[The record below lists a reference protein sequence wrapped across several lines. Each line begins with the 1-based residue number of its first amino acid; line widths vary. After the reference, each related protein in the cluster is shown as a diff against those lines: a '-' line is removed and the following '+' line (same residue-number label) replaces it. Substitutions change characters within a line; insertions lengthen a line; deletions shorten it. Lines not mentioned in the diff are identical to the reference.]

1 MKKFICK
8 ITLLAVAFVVTNVV
22 LLFAIP
28 KDKNA
33 YLCEYNKKIHLLETT
48 QEPRMIFIGGSSIA
62 FGTDSKVVSDSLHYH
77 VINFGLHGGIGIRY
91 PMEDALQ
98 YIRKG
103 DVVVLQFEYG
113 NFFSGGNGNQ
123 ETFPSLMVSTDWR
136 NADRLNVEQW
146 TNVATGL
153 PRASVKGVLRLL
165 KYPIYGSLNTPK
177 TGPKHIQALSG
188 FNEYGDEI
196 NHFNYPNKKYVPTG
210 KKSQTKEKV
219 DTEFVDWLDKVIKQY
234 EKVGAK
240 IILLPPVC
248 TKSHFQQVFNDNIER
263 ALADIHR
270 PYIVPPSS
278 MTLNDSCMFDYGYHM
293 NREGCNQNTQNIIR
307 SLYYLKKCKHDWI
320 TPGLFKRVL

>member
-8 ITLLAVAFVVTNVV
+8 IILLAVVFVVTNVV

-62 FGTDSKVVSDSLHYH
+62 FGTDSKLVSDSLHYH

-113 NFFSGGNGNQ
+113 NFFAGGNGNR
-123 ETFPSLMVSTDWR
+123 ETFASLMISTNWR
-136 NADRLNVEQW
+136 NTQILNAEQW
-146 TNVATGL
+146 MNIITGI
-153 PRASVKGVLRLL
+153 PRASVKGVIRLL
-165 KYPIYGSLNTPK
+165 KYLKYRNLDTPK
-177 TGPKHIQALSG
+177 TGPKHIPAASG
-188 FNEYGDEI
+188 FNKYGDEV
-196 NHFNYPNKKYVPTG
+196 NHFNYPSKKYVATG
-210 KKSQTKEKV
+210 KKQQDKEKV
-219 DTEFVDWLDKVIKQY
+219 DIEFMDWLADAIKQY
-234 EKVGAK
+234 EQAGAK
-240 IILLPPVC
+240 VVLLPPVC
-248 TKSHFQQVFNDNIER
+248 IKSHFIHAYNDNIEK
-263 ALADIHR
+263 ALEAIHN
-270 PYIVPPSS
+270 PYIVSPSS
-278 MTLNDSCMFDYGYHM
+278 MVLDDNYTFDTGYHV

-307 SLYYLKKCKHDWI
+307 SLYYLKNVE
-320 TPGLFKRVL
+320 GGNVLSAK